1 MAGGSVSGATVAGGS
16 VAGGA
21 VSGAFVVTVVVS
33 GGAVV
38 VCFGLTVVV
47 LEGWS
52 DVEVAVVDVGAEVVG
67 VVCDVAVAFITAVV
81 AAVLAPDD
89 DDELLLSP
97 LQPPRTAHSAIIPP
111 AMTAVSL

>member
-1 MAGGSVSGATVAGGS
+1 MAGGSVSGAT

-47 LEGWS
+47 LEGCS
-52 DVEVAVVDVGAEVVG
+52 DVEVAVVDVGAEVLG
-67 VVCDVAVAFITAVV
+67 VVCDVAVAFITVVV
-81 AAVLAPDD
+81 AAVLVPDD
-89 DDELLLSP
+89 EDE
-97 LQPPRTAHSAIIPP
+97 
-111 AMTAVSL
+111 

>member
-1 MAGGSVSGATVAGGS
+1 MAGGSVSGAT

-47 LEGWS
+47 LEDCS
-52 DVEVAVVDVGAEVVG
+52 DVEVAVVDVGAEVLG
-67 VVCDVAVAFITAVV
+67 VVCDVAVAFITVVV
-81 AAVLAPDD
+81 AAVLVPDD

>member
-1 MAGGSVSGATVAGGS
+1 MAGGSVSGAT

-47 LEGWS
+47 LEDCS
-52 DVEVAVVDVGAEVVG
+52 DVEVAVVDVGAEVLG
-67 VVCDVAVAFITAVV
+67 VVCDVTVAFITVVV
-81 AAVLAPDD
+81 AAVLVPDD